1 MIPKKMNWRRT
12 ATLLLSLLVCI
23 PSLFAQGTIAVSGRI
38 VDETGQPMIGA
49 GIVQKG
55 TTNGTVSN
63 LDGTYSITVPT
74 GAVLE
79 FSSVGYVTQERVA
92 DQPVI
97 NVQLALDQ
105 LMIEETVVVGY
116 GVQRKSDVTGAISSV
131 KAADIEN
138 RTITRAEQA
147 LQGKTAGVALI
158 TTTAQPGASPTVRV
172 RGFSSNGTS
181 DPLYVVDGLLV
192 DNIGNLDPNN
202 IASIEVLKDAASA
215 AIYGAQAGNGV
226 VLVTTKTGTK
236 GTSSITYELQYS
248 LNDLVRRP
256 KLLNSEQA
264 IQQYLEMDA
273 TRTQADVDALIANG
287 VWDGKFSTDWYK
299 ESFEV
304 SPTIRHTVGMQ
315 GANDRG
321 SFYLALSSLQD
332 NGIIVGNRDF
342 YNRITL
348 MANADYQIKPWLKV
362 GTSNN
367 LGYSKSVGINDG
379 SSNSIYGSMVAAV
392 LNLQP
397 YWAPTYSAD
406 KLPVAMQTQLATG
419 YTLLQDEKGDY
430 YMTLGASEYCHP
442 MVAVRRSEQDNRNYS
457 IDGTTY
463 ANISPIKGLVFTSR
477 LGYRLM
483 DSDRYSYGNR
493 YYGSTS
499 VNSVRTSVSRN
510 STTNFY
516 YQWENFVNYTQRFGK
531 HELTGMAGMS
541 YSQNRRTYVNA
552 SLSGNDEA
560 PDAVQKDD
568 PLFADLNYANPSAT
582 KNLGGY
588 YSLNRKLSYFGRV
601 GYNFANRYIAQA
613 SLRAD
618 AADSSVLPPTNRWGY
633 FPAVSLGWVL
643 SEEDFYKAFD
653 IPVTYFKLRASW
665 GQNGSTSNLS
675 SYMYSN
681 AIATSTPGYSYS
693 TSTVYQGTAFPSQ
706 TYNPNLKWETSEQI
720 DLGFDLRAFNDRLSF
735 GMDWYRKETKD
746 LIVQGVTLPAAAGND
761 ASPIN
766 AGNVKNTGLEFELNW
781 RHSIGDFNYSLSGNL
796 ATLNN
801 KVTYLTPALA
811 GGRIDGT
818 SAQAAGGSFSAFEV
832 GYPVWYFRGYEVDRI
847 DESGNPVYVDHDGVE
862 GISATDK
869 VMIGKPMPDVTYG
882 LTLNLAWKGLD
893 LNVFGTGQA
902 GSQIFMALGYNTI
915 TYQYAELFAQR
926 WTKSNPNGKYAR
938 AGYND
943 DKYRLSNAYVFN
955 GDFFKIKQIQLGY
968 TLPARLTK
976 KVFVERLRLYASLDD
991 WFCFTKYPGLDPEVS
1006 ASVLGGMGVDYG
1018 NYPATRKTVFGLSIT
1033 F

>member
-1 MIPKKMNWRRT
+1 MIPKTSTWRRT
-12 ATLLLSLLVCI
+12 AILLLSLLVSI
-23 PSLFAQGTIAVSGRI
+23 PSLFAQGTIAVSGRV

-55 TTNGTVSN
+55 TTNGTVSDI
-63 LDGTYSITVPT
+63 DGTYAITVPS

-92 DQPVI
+92 NQSLI
-97 NVQLALDQ
+97 NVQLELDE

-131 KAADIEN
+131 KASDIEN
-138 RTITRAEQA
+138 RTITRTEQA

-158 TTTAQPGASPTVRV
+158 TTTAQPGASPTVRI

-192 DNIGNLDPNN
+192 SDIGNLDPNN

-236 GTSSITYELQYS
+236 GTSSITYEMQYS
-248 LNDLVRRP
+248 LNNLVRRP
-256 KLLNSEQA
+256 KLLNADQA
-264 IQQYLEMDA
+264 IQQYLEMDN
-273 TRTQADVDALIANG
+273 TRTQADVDALITNG

-304 SPTIRHTVGMQ
+304 SPTIRHTVGLQ
-315 GANDRG
+315 GANDKG
-321 SFYLALSSLQD
+321 SFYLALSSLKD
-332 NGIIVGNRDF
+332 NGIIVGDRDF
-342 YNRITL
+342 YNRLTL

-367 LGYSKSVGINDG
+367 LGYSKSAGINDG

-397 YWAPTYSAD
+397 YWASTYPAD
-406 KLPVAMQTQLATG
+406 KLPIAMQTQMATG
-419 YTLLQDEKGDY
+419 YTLLQDEDGNY

-442 MVAVRRSEQDNRNYS
+442 RVAMRRSNYDNNNYS
-457 IDGTTY
+457 VDGTTY
-463 ANISPIKGLVFTSR
+463 LNFTPLKGLVFTSR

-483 DSDRYSYGNR
+483 DSSRYSYGNVF
-493 YYGSTS
+493 YGSTS
-499 VNSVRTSVSRN
+499 VNKLKNSVSRSN
-510 STTNFY
+510 GTNFY
-516 YQWENFVNYTQRFGK
+516 YQWENFVNYSHHFGK
-531 HELTGMAGMS
+531 SEFTGMVGMS
-541 YSQNRRTYVNA
+541 YSDNKYTYVSA
-552 SLSGNDEA
+552 SLDGNDEA
-560 PDAVQKDD
+560 NAVQKDD
-568 PLFADLNYANPSAT
+568 PLYADIAYADPNAT

-588 YSLNRKLSYFGRV
+588 YRINRKLSYFGRL
-601 GYNFANRYIAQA
+601 GWNYANRYIAQA

-618 AADSSVLPPTNRWGY
+618 AADSSVLPPSNRWGY

-643 SEEDFYKAFD
+643 SEEGFYKALD
-653 IPVTYFKLRASW
+653 LPVSYFKLRASW

-675 SYMYSN
+675 NYLYSN
-681 AIATSTPGYSYS
+681 SIETSAVGYSY
-693 TSTVYQGTAFPSQ
+693 TVGNTYQMSAYPSQ
-706 TYNPNLKWETSEQI
+706 TYNPALKWETSEQL
-720 DLGFDLRAFNDRLSF
+720 DLGFDLRAFSDRLTF
-735 GMDWYRKETKD
+735 GMDWYYKKTKD
-746 LIVQGVTLPAAAGND
+746 LIVSGVTLPAVVGND

-766 AGNVKNTGLEFELNW
+766 AGNVMNTGLEFELGW
-781 RHSIGDFNYSLSGNL
+781 KHQVGDFSYSVNANL
-796 ATLNN
+796 ATLKNE
-801 KVTYLTPALA
+801 VTYLSPNIA
-811 GGRIDGT
+811 GGRIDGS
-818 SAQAAGGSFSAFEV
+818 SAQAAGGSFSAFEK
-832 GYPVWYFRGYEVDRI
+832 GYPVWYFRGYQVDHI
-847 DESGNPVYVDHDGVE
+847 DADGNPVYKDNDGVE
-862 GISATDK
+862 GIDGNDR

-882 LTLNLAWKGLD
+882 ITLNMAWKGFD
-893 LNVFGTGQA
+893 MNIFGSGQA

-915 TYQYAELFAQR
+915 TYQYSELFEQR
-926 WTKSNPNGKYAR
+926 WTKTNPNGKYAR

-943 DKYRLSNAYVFN
+943 DKYRLSDAYVFD

-976 KVFVERLRLYASLDD
+976 KVFVDRLRLYASLDD

-1006 ASVLGGMGVDYG
+1006 ASVTGGMGVDYG
-1018 NYPATRKTVFGLSIT
+1018 NYPSTRKTVFGLSIT

>member
-1 MIPKKMNWRRT
+1 MIPKTMNWRRT

-23 PSLFAQGTIAVSGRI
+23 PSLFAQRTLAVTGRV

-63 LDGTYSITVPT
+63 LDGTYSITVPE

-92 DQPVI
+92 DQSLI
-97 NVQLALDQ
+97 NVQLELDQ

-116 GVQRKSDVTGAISSV
+116 GVQRKSDVTGAISQV
-131 KAADIEN
+131 KASDIEN

-158 TTTAQPGASPTVRV
+158 TTSAQPGASPTIRI

-192 DNIGNLDPNN
+192 SDIGNLDPNN

-236 GTSSITYELQYS
+236 GTSSITYEMQYS
-248 LNDLVRRP
+248 LNNLVRRP

-304 SPTIRHTVGMQ
+304 SPTIRHTVGLQ
-315 GANDRG
+315 GANDKG

-332 NGIIVGNRDF
+332 NGIVVGDRDF
-342 YNRITL
+342 YDRITL

-367 LGYSKSVGINDG
+367 LGYTKSAGINDG

-397 YWAPTYSAD
+397 YWASTYPAD
-406 KLPVAMQTQLATG
+406 KLPIAMQTQMATG
-419 YTLLQDEKGDY
+419 FTLLQDDNGDY

-442 MVAVRRSEQDNRNYS
+442 RVAMRRNNYDNNNYS

-463 ANISPIKGLVFTSR
+463 LNFMPLKGLVFTSR

-483 DSDRYSYGNR
+483 DSSRYSYGNVF
-493 YYGSTS
+493 YGSTS
-499 VNSVRTSVSRN
+499 VNSLKNNVTRTN
-510 STTNFY
+510 GTNFY
-516 YQWENFVNYTQRFGK
+516 YQWENFVNYSHRFGRN
-531 HELTGMAGMS
+531 ELTGMVGMS
-541 YSQNRRTYVNA
+541 YSDNKYTY
-552 SLSGNDEA
+552 LSAGLRGNDDA
-560 PDAVQKDD
+560 NAVQKDD
-568 PLFADLNYANPSAT
+568 PLFADIDYADPNAT
-582 KNLGGY
+582 KTLSGY
-588 YSLNRKLSYFGRV
+588 SRINRKLSYFGRV
-601 GYNFANRYIAQA
+601 GWNYANRYIAQV

-643 SEEDFYKAFD
+643 SEEGFYKALD
-653 IPVTYFKLRASW
+653 LPVTYFKLRASW
-665 GQNGSTSNLS
+665 GQNGSTSNLTD
-675 SYMYSN
+675 YLYSN
-681 AIATSTPGYSYS
+681 SIETSAVGYSY
-693 TSTVYQGTAFPSQ
+693 TVDNTYQMSAYPTQ
-706 TYNPNLKWETSEQI
+706 TYNPNLKWETSEQL
-720 DLGFDLRAFNDRLSF
+720 DLGFDLRAFNDRLTF
-735 GMDWYRKETKD
+735 GMDWFKKKTKD
-746 LIVQGVTLPAAAGND
+746 LIVRGVTLPAVVGND

-766 AGNVKNTGLEFELNW
+766 AGNVENTGVEFELGW
-781 RHSIGDFNYSLSGNL
+781 KHQVGDFSYSVNGNL
-796 ATLNN
+796 ATLKNE
-801 KVTYLTPALA
+801 VTYLTPNIA

-818 SAQAAGGSFSAFEV
+818 SAQAAGGSFSAFEK
-832 GYPVWYFRGYEVDRI
+832 GYPVWYFRGYQVDHI
-847 DESGNPVYVDHDGVE
+847 DDAGNPVYKDNDEVE
-862 GISATDK
+862 GIDGNDR

-882 LTLNLAWKGLD
+882 ITVNLAWKGFD
-893 LNVFGTGQA
+893 MNIFGSGQA

-915 TYQYAELFAQR
+915 TYQYAELFEQR
-926 WTKSNPNGKYAR
+926 WTSGKTDAKYAR

-943 DKYRLSNAYVFN
+943 DKYRLSDAYVFD

-968 TLPARLTK
+968 TLPSRLTK
-976 KVFVERLRLYASLDD
+976 KFYVDRLRIYGSLDN

-1018 NYPATRKTVFGLSIT
+1018 NYPSTRKTVFGLSIT

>member
-1 MIPKKMNWRRT
+1 MI
-12 ATLLLSLLVCI
+12 LLSFLVCI
-23 PSLFAQGTIAVSGRI
+23 PSLFAQGTIAVSGR
-38 VDETGQPMIGA
+38 VTDETGQPMIGA
-49 GIVQKG
+49 GVVQKG
-55 TTNGTVSN
+55 TTNGTVTD
-63 LDGTYSITVPT
+63 LDGSYSITVPN
-74 GAVLE
+74 GAILE
-79 FSSVGYVTQERVA
+79 FSSVGYVTQERA
-92 DQPVI
+92 ANQPRVD
-97 NVQLALDQ
+97 VQLELDQ

-131 KAADIEN
+131 KASDIEN

-248 LNDLVRRP
+248 LNNLVRRP
-256 KLLNSEQA
+256 KLLDSTQA
-264 IQQYLEMDA
+264 IQQFLEMDK
-273 TRTQADVDALIANG
+273 TRTQADVDALITNG

-304 SPTIRHTVGMQ
+304 SPTLRHTVGMQ
-315 GANDRG
+315 GANDKG
-321 SFYLALSSLQD
+321 SFYLALSSLNDQ
-332 NGIIVGNRDF
+332 GIIVGNRDF
-342 YNRITL
+342 YKRLTL

-362 GTSNN
+362 GTNNN
-367 LGYSKSVGINDG
+367 LGYSRSAGINDG

-397 YWAPTYSAD
+397 YWASTYPAD
-406 KLPVAMQTQLATG
+406 KLPIAMQTQMATG
-419 YTLLQDEKGDY
+419 YTLLQDENGDY

-442 MVAVRRSEQDNRNYS
+442 RVSMRRSEVDNNTYS

-463 ANISPIKGLVFTSR
+463 LNFTPIKGLVFTSR
-477 LGYRLM
+477 LGYRLN
-483 DSDRYSYGNR
+483 DASRYSYGNV

-499 VNSVRTSVSRN
+499 VNKLKNSVNRNN
-510 STTNFY
+510 STSFY
-516 YQWENFVNYTQRFGK
+516 YQWENFVNYNHSFGR
-531 HELTGMAGMS
+531 HELSAMAGMS
-541 YSQNRRTYVNA
+541 YSDNKFTYVSA
-552 SLSGNDEA
+552 ALDGNDEA
-560 PDAVQKDD
+560 NAVQKDD
-568 PLFADLNYANPSAT
+568 PLFADIDYADPNAT
-582 KNLGGY
+582 KTVRGY
-588 YSLNRKLSYFGRV
+588 SRINRKLSYFGRI
-601 GYNFANRYIAQA
+601 GWNFANRYIAQV

-618 AADSSVLPPTNRWGY
+618 AADSSVLPPSNRWGY

-643 SEEDFYKAFD
+643 SEEDFYKA
-653 IPVTYFKLRASW
+653 IGNNPVSYFKIRASW

-675 SYMYSN
+675 NYMYSN
-681 AIATSTPGYSYS
+681 SIETSAVGYSY
-693 TSTVYQGTAFPSQ
+693 TVGNVYQASAYPSQ

-720 DLGFDLRAFNDRLSF
+720 DLGFDLRAFSDRLSL
-735 GMDWYRKETKD
+735 GVDWFHKQTKD
-746 LIVQGVTLPAAAGND
+746 LIVSGVTLPAVVGND

-766 AGNVKNTGLEFELNW
+766 AGNVLNTGLEFELGW
-781 RHSIGDFNYSLSGNL
+781 KHQVGDFSYSVNGNL

-801 KVTYLTPALA
+801 KVTYLTPAIA
-811 GGRIDGT
+811 GGRIDGS
-818 SAQAAGGSFSAFEV
+818 SAQAAGGSFSAFEKD
-832 GYPVWYFRGYEVDRI
+832 YPVWYFRGYQVDHI
-847 DESGNPVYVDHDGVE
+847 DAEGNPVYKDNDGVE
-862 GISATDK
+862 GIDGNDR

-882 LTLNLAWKGLD
+882 ITLNMAWKGLD
-893 LNVFGTGQA
+893 LNIFGSGQA
-902 GSQIFMALGYNTI
+902 GSQLFMALGYNTI
-915 TYQYAELFAQR
+915 TYQYAELFEQR
-926 WTKSNPNGKYAR
+926 WTSSNPNGKFAR

-943 DKYRLSNAYVFN
+943 DKYRLSDAYVFS

-976 KVFVERLRLYASLDD
+976 KVFVDRLRIYASLND

-1018 NYPATRKTVFGLSIT
+1018 NYPSTRKTVFGLSIT

>member
-1 MIPKKMNWRRT
+1 MIPKTLNWRRT
-12 ATLLLSLLVCI
+12 ATLLLFLLVCI
-23 PSLFAQGTIAVSGRI
+23 PSLFAQGTIAVSGR
-38 VDETGQPMIGA
+38 VTDETGQPMIGA
-49 GIVQKG
+49 GVVQQG
-55 TTNGTVSN
+55 TTNGTVTD
-63 LDGTYSITVPT
+63 LDGTFALTVPS

-79 FSSVGYVTQERVA
+79 FSSVGYITQQKVA
-92 DQPVI
+92 NSPVM
-97 NVQLALDQ
+97 NVQMEVDQ

-138 RTITRAEQA
+138 RTITRTEQA

-192 DNIGNLDPNN
+192 SDIGNLDPNN

-236 GTSSITYELQYS
+236 GTSSITYEFQYS
-248 LNDLVRRP
+248 LNNLVRRP

-264 IQQYLEMDA
+264 IQQYLEMDN
-273 TRTQADVDALIANG
+273 TRTQVDVDALIANG

-304 SPTIRHTVGMQ
+304 SPTMRHTVGLQ
-315 GANDRG
+315 GANDKG
-321 SFYLALSSLQD
+321 SFYLSLSSLQD
-332 NGIIVGNRDF
+332 NGIIVGDRDF

-348 MANADYQIKPWLKV
+348 MANADYQIRPWLKV

-367 LGYSKSVGINDG
+367 LGYSKSAGINDG

-397 YWAPTYSAD
+397 YWASTYSAD
-406 KLPVAMQTQLATG
+406 KLPVAMQTQMATG
-419 YTLLQDEKGDY
+419 YTLLQDENGDY

-442 MVAVRRSEQDNRNYS
+442 RVAMRRNNYDNYNYTV
-457 IDGTTY
+457 DGTTY
-463 ANISPIKGLVFTSR
+463 LNFMPVKGLVFTSR

-483 DSDRYSYGNR
+483 DSSRYSYGNVF
-493 YYGSTS
+493 YGSTS
-499 VNSVRTSVSRN
+499 VNALKNSVNRSN
-510 STTNFY
+510 TTNFY
-516 YQWENFVNYTQRFGK
+516 YQWENFVNYTHSFGK
-531 HELTGMAGMS
+531 HELNAMAGMS
-541 YSQNRRTYVNA
+541 WSDNKYTYVSA
-552 SLSGNDEA
+552 ALAGNDEA
-560 PDAVQKDD
+560 NAVQMDD
-568 PLFADLNYANPSAT
+568 PLFADIEYADPNAT
-582 KNLGGY
+582 KTLHGY
-588 YSLNRKLSYFGRV
+588 SRINRKLSYFGRL
-601 GYNFANRYIAQA
+601 GWNYANRYIAQA

-643 SEEDFYKAFD
+643 SEEGFYKNLGL
-653 IPVTYFKLRASW
+653 PVSYFKLRASW
-665 GQNGSTSNLS
+665 GQNGSTSNLTN
-675 SYMYSN
+675 YLYSN
-681 AIATSTPGYSYS
+681 SIETSAVGYSY
-693 TSTVYQGTAFPSQ
+693 TVDPTYQMSAYPSQ
-706 TYNPNLKWETSEQI
+706 TYNPNLKWETSEQL
-720 DLGFDLRAFNDRLSF
+720 DLGFDLRAFNDRLSL
-735 GMDWYRKETKD
+735 GVDWYHKQTKD
-746 LIVQGVTLPAAAGND
+746 LIVSGVTLPAVVGND

-766 AGNVKNTGLEFELNW
+766 AGNVMNTGLEVELGW
-781 RHSIGDFNYSLSGNL
+781 KHQIGDFSYSVNGNL
-796 ATLNN
+796 ATLKNE
-801 KVTYLTPALA
+801 VTYLTPNIA
-811 GGRIDGT
+811 GGRIDGS
-818 SAQAAGGSFSAFEV
+818 SAQAAGGSFSAFEK
-832 GYPVWYFRGYEVDRI
+832 GFPVWYFRGYQVDHI
-847 DESGNPVYVDHDGVE
+847 DGEGNPVYKDNDGVE
-862 GISATDK
+862 GIDGNDR

-882 LTLNLAWKGLD
+882 ITLNLAWKGLD

-915 TYQYAELFAQR
+915 TYQYAELFEQR

-943 DKYRLSNAYVFN
+943 DKYRLSDAYVFS

-968 TLPARLTK
+968 TLPASLTK
-976 KVFVERLRLYASLDD
+976 KLFVDRLRIYASLDD

-1006 ASVLGGMGVDYG
+1006 ASVTGGMGVDYG
-1018 NYPATRKTVFGLSIT
+1018 NYPSTRKTVFGLSIT

>member
-1 MIPKKMNWRRT
+1 MIPKTSIWRRT
-12 ATLLLSLLVCI
+12 AILLLSFLVSI
-23 PSLFAQGTIAVSGRI
+23 PSLFAQGTIAVSGRV

-63 LDGTYSITVPT
+63 LDGTYAITVPS

-92 DQPVI
+92 NQPLI
-97 NVQLALDQ
+97 NVQLELDE

-131 KAADIEN
+131 KASDIEN
-138 RTITRAEQA
+138 RTITRTEQA

-158 TTTAQPGASPTVRV
+158 TTTAQPGASPTVRI

-192 DNIGNLDPNN
+192 SDIGNLDPNN

-236 GTSSITYELQYS
+236 GTSSITYEMQYS
-248 LNDLVRRP
+248 LNNLVRRP
-256 KLLNSEQA
+256 KLLNAEQA
-264 IQQYLEMDA
+264 IQQYLEMDN
-273 TRTQADVDALIANG
+273 TRTQADVDAIITNG

-315 GANDRG
+315 GANDKG
-321 SFYLALSSLQD
+321 SFYLAFSSLND
-332 NGIIVGNRDF
+332 NGIIVGDRDF
-342 YNRITL
+342 YNRLTL

-367 LGYSKSVGINDG
+367 LGYAKSAGISDG

-397 YWAPTYSAD
+397 YWASTYPAD
-406 KLPVAMQTQLATG
+406 KLPVAMQTQMATG
-419 YTLLQDEKGDY
+419 YTLLQDEDGNY

-442 MVAVRRSEQDNRNYS
+442 RVAMRRSNVDNNNYS

-463 ANISPIKGLVFTSR
+463 LNFTPIKGLVFTSR

-483 DSDRYSYGNR
+483 DSSRYSYGNVF
-493 YYGSTS
+493 YGSTS
-499 VNSVRTSVSRN
+499 VNKLKNSVSRSN
-510 STTNFY
+510 GTNFY
-516 YQWENFVNYTQRFGK
+516 YQWENFVNYSHHFGK
-531 HELTGMAGMS
+531 SEFTGMVGMS
-541 YSQNRRTYVNA
+541 YSDNKYTYVSA
-552 SLSGNDEA
+552 SLDGNDEA
-560 PDAVQKDD
+560 NAVQKDD
-568 PLFADLNYANPSAT
+568 PLYADVAYADPNAT
-582 KNLGGY
+582 KNLNGY
-588 YSLNRKLSYFGRV
+588 YRINRKLSYFGRL
-601 GYNFANRYIAQA
+601 GWNYANRYIAQV

-618 AADSSVLPPTNRWGY
+618 AADSSVLPPSNRWGY

-643 SEEDFYKAFD
+643 SEEDFYKALD
-653 IPVTYFKLRASW
+653 LPVSYFKLRASW

-675 SYMYSN
+675 NYLYSN
-681 AIATSTPGYSYS
+681 SIETSAVGYSY
-693 TSTVYQGTAFPSQ
+693 TVGNTYQMSAYPSQ
-706 TYNPNLKWETSEQI
+706 TYNPKLKWETSEQL
-720 DLGFDLRAFNDRLSF
+720 DLGFDLRAFNDRLTF
-735 GMDWYRKETKD
+735 GFDWYTKKTKD
-746 LIVQGVTLPAAAGND
+746 LIVSGVTLPAVVGND

-766 AGNVKNTGLEFELNW
+766 AGNVKNTGLEFELGW
-781 RHSIGDFNYSLSGNL
+781 KHQLGDFSYSVNGNL
-796 ATLNN
+796 ATLKNE
-801 KVTYLTPALA
+801 VTYLTPNIA
-811 GGRIDGT
+811 GGRIDGS
-818 SAQAAGGSFSAFEV
+818 SAQAAGGSFSAFEK
-832 GYPVWYFRGYEVDRI
+832 GYPVWYFRGYQVDHI
-847 DESGNPVYVDHDGVE
+847 DGEGNPVYKDNDGVD
-862 GISATDK
+862 GIDGNDR

-882 LTLNLAWKGLD
+882 ITVNLAWKGLD
-893 LNVFGTGQA
+893 LNIFGSGQA

-915 TYQYAELFAQR
+915 TYQYAELFEQR
-926 WTKSNPNGKYAR
+926 WTKSNPNAKYVR

-943 DKYRLSNAYVFN
+943 DKYRLSDAYVFD

-976 KVFVERLRLYASLDD
+976 KVFVDRLRLYASLDD

-1006 ASVLGGMGVDYG
+1006 ASVTGGMGVDYG
-1018 NYPATRKTVFGLSIT
+1018 NYPSTRKTVFGLSIT